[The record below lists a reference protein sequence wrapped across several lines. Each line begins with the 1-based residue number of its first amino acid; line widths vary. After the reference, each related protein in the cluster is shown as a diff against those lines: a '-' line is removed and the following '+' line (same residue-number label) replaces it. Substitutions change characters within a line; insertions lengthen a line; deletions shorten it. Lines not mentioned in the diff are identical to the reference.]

1 MGKTATRAVVSILV
15 AFVIL
20 GLLPVHPAAAEGHPQ
35 TAEQERVHIVQRGET
50 LSSISRMYGVPMA
63 AIIAANHIVNPSR
76 IYVGQR
82 LIIPGSGGP
91 TTSAPQHVVQRG
103 ETLASIAR
111 RYGVS
116 LWGLARAN
124 GISNPSLIYAGQVLI
139 ITEAAEPIATPAS
152 GGGATITYTV
162 QRGDTLLKIAL
173 RYGTTV
179 STLMRL
185 NGIGNMDRI
194 YAGQQLIIPVGSG
207 TSAESS
213 ASPPTA
219 VEGKQIVVN
228 LSQQK
233 TYAYE
238 NGVLIREFV
247 VSTGL
252 PATPTVTGDFTIYLK
267 LRSQR
272 MTGPDYDLPG
282 VPWVMYFYKG
292 YSLHGTYWHNNFGRP
307 MSHGCVNMRTE
318 DAEWLYEWAPIGTPV
333 HVTY

>member
-1 MGKTATRAVVSILV
+1 MARATIRTLVSIV
-15 AFVIL
+15 AAFAIA
-20 GLLPVHPAAAEGHPQ
+20 GLLSVQPLAAADHAQEK
-35 TAEQERVHIVQRGET
+35 EQERVHIVQRGET
-50 LSSISRMYGVPMA
+50 LYGISRQYGVPMA
-63 AIIAANHIVNPSR
+63 AIIAANNIINPSH

-82 LIIPGSGGP
+82 LIIPGSGG
-91 TTSAPQHVVQRG
+91 TTASAPQHVVQRG
-103 ETLASIAR
+103 ETLAGIAR

-139 ITEAAEPIATPAS
+139 ITEAAEPVTAPPS
-152 GGGATITYTV
+152 GGSSTTTYTV

-185 NGIGNMDRI
+185 NGISDMDRI
-194 YAGQQLIIPVGSG
+194 YAGQLLIVPSGGSPPAG
-207 TSAESS
+207 TSAT
-213 ASPPTA
+213 PPTSA
-219 VEGKQIVVN
+219 EGKQIVVN
-228 LSQQK
+228 LSQQRA
-233 TYAYE
+233 YAYE

-252 PATPTVTGDFTIYLK
+252 PATPTVTGDFAIYLK

-318 DAEWLYEWAPIGTPV
+318 DAEWLYAWAPIGTPV